1 MNASFNAS
9 FPVYEY
15 LHELKYTNG
24 TNIMRELR
32 EAREALLNEIRY
44 KGFINSIMMKV

>member
-1 MNASFNAS
+1 MLYK

-15 LHELKYTNG
+15 LHELNYTKG

-44 KGFINSIMMKV
+44 RGFLNSIMIKV